1 MMITKIVLSN
11 IKSYVYEEIDFSEG
25 INCILGLNGS
35 GKSTIIES
43 IGLALFN
50 FNKVTLNQMLR
61 YNESK
66 GYIEVEFIA
75 NDERK
80 YKVVKTLR
88 LKGSSSVKIIDML
101 TGTELY
107 DNSSDVYAFIK
118 KILKI
123 KKTKEFTRMF
133 EEIIA
138 VPQGQYVSAF
148 LEKSSVRKENFD
160 RLFDLH
166 VYKETANKVKDI
178 VDNFKNNQVQ
188 RLKSEIDDINGQVKN
203 LDEKDQALANI
214 NKELADLEKEKV
226 SLKEKLE
233 LVKEQK
239 AHLEFAKSELEK
251 LQTNLMLE
259 NAKYDNM
266 MGLVEQT
273 KKALDEANAANDIVK
288 NNLANYLR
296 YQDNIAIISDLDKL
310 YQTYLENEKALKT
323 VENNLQLLDNDL
335 VNLQEKDSEKAQEYE
350 QKLKQQKVLNTQMFA
365 KQMEY
370 ERLNKIY
377 LNNTRK
383 QEEKVKQLNDKIK
396 VAKETLQDL
405 TSYLYR
411 YQEINIYDEATY
423 NNNVTLIQEKRE
435 ELNKIKEEQNKII
448 KLEKEYEVTNREY
461 EINKQNSRLTIDGT
475 CPFLKTKCM
484 NIGGKSLTSYFKEKE
499 NECAKK
505 MQALQNEI
513 DEIKA
518 ALKDEKT
525 VTNALQSYEQYQ
537 QAYISSLS
545 RIEKLESEFKEKY
558 QVNLTIDAINNL
570 TKDYEQKLNDYNQEI
585 QAQEANKKQLVND
598 YIEINTIKMRIK
610 TDEENLKTI
619 DKDILSILKLRSEI
633 KDKITSKNTLKRKL
647 QIEHT
652 NLSEALKQHYD
663 IKEKL
668 DATKAENEKLQAS
681 RDQYLANVTKAK
693 ETTKLELTLKD
704 LNTDITNLNQKVSK
718 LKEEITSLSKGFSLD
733 LLVEVGEVYN
743 QTLQDIKAVET
754 SIIERTKVKVSLIEE
769 INHMHE
775 LIDIRNEKQNE
786 LAKVN
791 KIIDF
796 LNNMRTIYSNLPLK
810 LSATYR
816 EYIASMAT
824 SLYRQ
829 IANENVHIDIL
840 EDYEVRIVDDQIKEN
855 YKSMEQ
861 LSGGEQMSVALA
873 IRLSM
878 LKHLTGLDIYFLD
891 EPTINLDVER
901 RERIGEVIQD
911 ISQELTQ
918 LFVISHDDTFDSITD
933 RVIKLEKIDNKSHNI

>member
-203 LDEKDQALANI
+203 LDEKNQALANI

-775 LIDIRNEKQNE
+775 LIDIRTEKQNE